1 LRHHE
6 NERSVV
12 SPDKFEGPSAGA
24 SQLSVSTVGG
34 DLTITGNVTSKGEIR
49 LEGHVQGDVH
59 CVSLILGENSSIE
72 GGVTAEDV
80 LVRGRLKGSVRALRV
95 TLLSTAHVE
104 GDLIHQSLA
113 LEQGA
118 YFEGKAQRS
127 NDPLPTATTPTPD
140 TQPVAHNAAVFVRSL
155 PEPE

>member
-1 LRHHE
+1 MATK
-6 NERSVV
+6 EREA
-12 SPDKFEGPSAGA
+12 SPDSFQRSSAGA
-24 SQLSVSTVGG
+24 RQLSVSTIGG

-59 CVSLILGENSSIE
+59 CVALILGENSSIE
-72 GGVTAEDV
+72 GSVAAEDV
-80 LVRGRLKGSVRALRV
+80 LVRGRLIGSVRALRV
-95 TLLSTAHVE
+95 TLQSTSHVE

-118 YFEGKAQRS
+118 HFEGEARRL
-127 NDPLPTATTPTPD
+127 NDPLPTAKTSSPD
-140 TQPVAHNAAVFVRSL
+140 KQPVADNAAVFVRSL